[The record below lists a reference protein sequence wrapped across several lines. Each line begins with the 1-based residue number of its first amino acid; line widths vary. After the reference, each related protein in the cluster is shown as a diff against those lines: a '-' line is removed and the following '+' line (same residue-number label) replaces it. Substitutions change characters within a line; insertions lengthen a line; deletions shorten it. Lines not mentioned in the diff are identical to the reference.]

1 MLLALILGPT
11 LGAHGQIE
19 RLLVVQAA
27 LIAHSEL
34 VALAAVALAL
44 TLRRPTYASEESAA
58 VEGGAVRTLWALPAC
73 CRRCR

>member
-27 LIAHSEL
+27 LG
-34 VALAAVALAL
+34 VLAAVALAL